1 MSPNRWELKPE
12 SLRAV
17 CDPDALGFETT
28 LDVIPLEGKVVAQ
41 DRAIHAL
48 EFGLGVKDLEYNIF
62 VAGPPRAGKTETIM
76 AYVQELA
83 AKEPTPPDIIY
94 VHNFKDPEKPQSL
107 NLPTG
112 KGRLLKADMEELIS
126 KLKVQVPEVFESEDY
141 SSRRESLVHGFTQ
154 ERNKILQEL
163 DTKAGEEGFILNI
176 SPTGLMIF
184 PGKESKP
191 LGEDELKAL
200 SDEERETLRQKSTQL
215 HTEMNDAIR
224 KIRKMEKE
232 FQEKEKK
239 LDQDVAL
246 YVVGHH
252 IEELREKY
260 QDLPQV
266 VDYLKDVQE
275 DILKNIDD
283 LKRRPGA
290 QSPFPFPTPEPS
302 FVQYQVNVFVDHSE
316 TKGAPVIMEN
326 NPTYS
331 NLFGAVERRAQFG
344 ALVTDFTLIRAGAL
358 QRANHGYLILE
369 ALDLLRWFFSYE
381 ALKRCLKNGEIKIE
395 DPMEM
400 FGLITTRSLQ
410 PQPIPLNIKIILVGD
425 PHIYQLLYIYDE
437 DFHKFFKIKA
447 HFDWRMR
454 KSDGHLQKFCEL
466 LAGYCRDKQ
475 LMPLHKTG
483 LARLVEYAQEL
494 AGHQQKLTLQL
505 KEVQDVLKE
514 ANYWARTNTHEVI
527 LGSDVD
533 KAIDEKTYRADL
545 PEEKLQE
552 FIDEGMLFI
561 ETEGRVVGQMNGLS
575 VYALGDH
582 SFGRPSR
589 ITATVSLGKEGV
601 LAIDRESQ
609 LSGNIH
615 NKGVLILAGYLKSR
629 FAQNKPLTLSASL
642 CFEQSYGLV
651 EGDSAS
657 LAELCTLLS
666 ALAEVPLAQN
676 LAMTG
681 SVSQRGEA
689 QPIGGVNWKIEGF
702 YKVCKARGLDG
713 TQGVIIPKANA
724 PELMLKKEVV
734 DAVKEGKFHVWAVG
748 HVDEALELLTG
759 LPAGQRLPDGTFE
772 PDTVNGKVDQKL
784 QQMMELA
791 RVLMKGEEQG
801 PEKTAGPAASCPSCG
816 KGAV

>member
-12 SLRAV
+12 TLRAV
-17 CDPDALGFETT
+17 CDPDSLGFETT
-28 LDVIPLEGKVVAQ
+28 LDVPAPKEKVVAQ
-41 DRAIHAL
+41 DRAVHAL

-62 VAGPPRAGKTETIM
+62 VAGPPRAGKTEAIM

-83 AKEPTPPDIIY
+83 AKEPTPPDYIY
-94 VHNFKDPEKPQSL
+94 VHNFKDPEQPQSIH
-107 NLPTG
+107 LPTG
-112 KGRLLKADMEELIS
+112 RGRELKADMEELIS
-126 KLKVQVPEVFESEDY
+126 TLRVQIPEVFESEDY
-141 SSRRESLVHGFTQ
+141 SSRRESLMHGFTQ
-154 ERNKILQEL
+154 ERNKTLQEL
-163 DTKAGEEGFILNI
+163 DAKAGEEGFILNI

-184 PGKESKP
+184 PGKEGKP
-191 LGEDELKAL
+191 FSEEELKAL
-200 SDEERETLRQKSTQL
+200 SDEERETLRQKSAQL
-215 HTEMNDAIR
+215 HTEMNEAIR

-252 IEELREKY
+252 MEELREKY

-266 VDYLKDVQE
+266 LDYLKDVQE
-275 DILKNIDD
+275 DILKNIED

-290 QSPFPFPTPEPS
+290 QGPFPFPTPEPS

-316 TKGAPVIMEN
+316 TKGAPVVMEN
-326 NPTYS
+326 NPTYP

-358 QRANHGYLILE
+358 QKANGGYLILE
-369 ALDLLRWFFSYE
+369 AMDLLRWFFSYE
-381 ALKRCLKNGEIKIE
+381 ALKRCLKNGEVKIE
-395 DPMEM
+395 DLMEM
-400 FGLITTRSLQ
+400 FGMISTRGLQ
-410 PQPIPLNIKIILVGD
+410 PQPISLNIKIILVGD
-425 PHIYQLLYIYDE
+425 PYIYQILYIYDE

-447 HFDWRMR
+447 HFDSRMR
-454 KSDGHLQKFCEL
+454 KTDDHVQKFCEM
-466 LAGYCRDKQ
+466 LAGFCKDQK

-483 LARLVEYAQEL
+483 MAHLVEHAQEL

-514 ANYWARTNTHEVI
+514 ANYWARNNTHDVVF
-527 LGSDVD
+527 GSDVD
-533 KAIDEKTYRADL
+533 KAIAEKTYRADL

-561 ETEGRVVGQMNGLS
+561 ETAGQIVGQMNGLS

-582 SFGRPSR
+582 AFGRPSR
-589 ITATVSLGKEGV
+589 ITATTSLGKEGV
-601 LAIDRESQ
+601 VTIDRESQ

-615 NKGVLILAGYLKSR
+615 NKGVLILAGFLKNR

-642 CFEQSYGLV
+642 CFEQSYGMV

-657 LAELCTLLS
+657 LAELCTLMS
-666 ALAEVPLAQN
+666 ALADVPLAQN

-681 SVSQRGEA
+681 SMSQRGEA
-689 QPIGGVNWKIEGF
+689 QPIGGVNWKVEGF
-702 YKVCKARGLDG
+702 YKVCKVRGLDG
-713 TQGVIIPKANA
+713 SQGVIIPKANVQD
-724 PELMLKKEVV
+724 LMLKKEVV

-759 LPAGQRLPDGTFE
+759 LPAGKRQADGTFE

-784 QQMMELA
+784 KEMMELA
-791 RVLMKGEEQG
+791 KELMKGEEG
-801 PEKTAGPAASCPSCG
+801 PG
-816 KGAV
+816 KGAAPAAPAPACGK

>member
-17 CDPDALGFETT
+17 VDPDSLGFETT
-28 LDVIPLEGKVVAQ
+28 LDVTPLKEKVVGQ
-41 DRAIHAL
+41 DRAVHAL

-83 AKEPTPPDIIY
+83 AKEPTPPDLIY
-94 VHNFKDPEKPQSL
+94 VHNFKDPERPQTLS
-107 NLPTG
+107 LPTG
-112 KGRLLKADMEELIS
+112 KGRGLKADMEELIS
-126 KLKVQVPEVFESEDY
+126 TLRVHIPEVFESEDY
-141 SSRRESLVHGFTQ
+141 SNRRESLMRSFTQ
-154 ERNKILQEL
+154 ERNAILQGL
-163 DTKAGEEGFILNI
+163 DAKAGEEGFILNI

-184 PGKESKP
+184 PGKDGKP
-191 LGEDELKAL
+191 LSEEELKAL
-200 SDEERETLRQKSTQL
+200 NDEDREALRQKSATL
-215 HTEMNDAIR
+215 HTEMNEVIR

-232 FQEKEKK
+232 YQEKEKK

-252 IEELREKY
+252 MEELGEKHK
-260 QDLPQV
+260 DLPQV
-266 VDYLKDVQE
+266 MDYLKDVQE

-290 QSPFPFPTPEPS
+290 PTPFPFPTPEPS
-302 FVQYQVNVFVDHSE
+302 FTQYQVNVFVDHSE
-316 TKGAPVIMEN
+316 TKGAPVVMEI
-326 NPTYS
+326 NPTYP

-344 ALVTDFTLIRAGAL
+344 ALVTDFTLIRSGAV
-358 QRANHGYLILE
+358 QRANGGYLILE
-369 ALDLLRWFFSYE
+369 ALDLLRWYFSYE

-400 FGLITTRSLQ
+400 FGLISTRTLQ
-410 PQPIPLNIKIILVGD
+410 PQAIPLNIKVILIGD
-425 PHIYQLLYIYDE
+425 PYVYQILYIYDE

-454 KSDGHLQKFCEL
+454 KNDNHVQKFCEL
-466 LAGYCRDKQ
+466 VAGYCQEQK

-483 LARLVEYAQEL
+483 MARLIEYAGEL

-505 KEVQDVLKE
+505 MEVLDALKE
-514 ANYWARTNTHEVI
+514 ANYWARTNTHNVI
-527 LGSDVD
+527 FGSDVE
-533 KAIDEKTYRADL
+533 KAIQEKTYRVDL
-545 PEEKLQE
+545 PEEKMQE

-561 ETEGRVVGQMNGLS
+561 ETEGAVVGQINGLS
-575 VYALGDH
+575 VYGLGDH
-582 SFGRPSR
+582 AFGRPSR

-601 LAIDRESQ
+601 VAIDREAQ
-609 LSGNIH
+609 LAGNIH

-629 FAQNKPLTLSASL
+629 FAQDKPLTLSASL
-642 CFEQSYGLV
+642 TFEQSYGMV

-657 LAELCTLLS
+657 MAELATLIS
-666 ALAEVPLAQN
+666 ALADVPLAQN

-689 QPIGGVNWKIEGF
+689 QPIGGVKWKIEGF

-713 TQGVIIPKANA
+713 KQGVIIPKANVQD
-724 PELMLKKEVV
+724 LMLKKEVV
-734 DAVKEGKFHVWAVG
+734 DAVQDGKFHIWAVG
-748 HVDEALELLTG
+748 HADEALELLTG
-759 LPAGQRLPDGTFE
+759 MPAGQRRPDGTFE
-772 PDTVNGKVDQKL
+772 PDTLNAKVDQKL
-784 QQMMELA
+784 RQMMELA
-791 RVLMKGEEQG
+791 RELMKEKEEK
-801 PEKTAGPAASCPSCG
+801 EK
-816 KGAV
+816 

>member
-17 CDPDALGFETT
+17 CDPDSLGVETT
-28 LDVIPLEGKVVAQ
+28 LDISAPKEKVVAQ
-41 DRAIHAL
+41 DRAVHAL

-62 VAGPPRAGKTETIM
+62 VAGPPRAGKTEAIM

-83 AKEPTPPDIIY
+83 AKEPTPPDYIY

-112 KGRLLKADMEELIS
+112 RGRALKTDMEELIS
-126 KLKVQVPEVFESEDY
+126 SLKVQIPEVFESEDY
-141 SSRRESLVHGFTQ
+141 SSRRESLMSGFTQ
-154 ERNKILQEL
+154 ERNKILQGL
-163 DTKAGEEGFILNI
+163 DAKAGEEGFILNI

-184 PGKESKP
+184 PGKEGKP
-191 LGEDELKAL
+191 LSEEELKAL
-200 SDEERETLRQKSTQL
+200 NDEDREQLRQKSTQL
-215 HTEMNDAIR
+215 HTEMNEAIR

-252 IEELREKY
+252 MEELREKY
-260 QDLPQV
+260 QDQPQV
-266 VDYLKDVQE
+266 LEYLEDVQE
-275 DILKNIDD
+275 DVLKNIDD
-283 LKRRPGA
+283 LKRRPGT

-302 FVQYQVNVFVDHSE
+302 FVQYQINVFVDHSE
-316 TKGAPVIMEN
+316 TKGAPVVMEN
-326 NPTYS
+326 NPSYP

-344 ALVTDFTLIRAGAL
+344 ALLTDFTLIRAGAL
-358 QRANHGYLILE
+358 QRANGGYLVLE
-369 ALDLLRWFFSYE
+369 AMDLLRWFFSYE
-381 ALKRCLKNGEIKIE
+381 ALKRCLKNGEVKIE
-395 DPMEM
+395 DPLEM
-400 FGLITTRSLQ
+400 YGMITTRSLQ
-410 PQPIPLNIKIILVGD
+410 PQPIPLNIKVILVGD
-425 PHIYQLLYIYDE
+425 PYVYQILYIYDE

-447 HFDWRMR
+447 HFDSRM
-454 KSDGHLQKFCEL
+454 KKTGEHIQKFCEM
-466 LAGYCRDKQ
+466 LAAYCKDQK

-483 LARLVEYAQEL
+483 MARLVEYAQEL
-494 AGHQQKLTLQL
+494 AGHQKKLTLQT
-505 KEVQDVLKE
+505 KEVTDVLKE
-514 ANYWARTNTHEVI
+514 ANYWARTDTHDVI
-527 LGSDVD
+527 FGSDVD
-533 KAIDEKTYRADL
+533 KAIMEKTYRADL

-561 ETEGRVVGQMNGLS
+561 ETEGKVVGQMNGLS

-582 SFGRPSR
+582 AFGRPSR
-589 ITATVSLGKEGV
+589 ITATIGLGKEGV
-601 LAIDRESQ
+601 VTIDRESQ

-615 NKGVLILAGYLKSR
+615 NKGVLILAGFLKSR
-629 FAQNKPLTLSASL
+629 FAQQKPLTLSASL
-642 CFEQSYGLV
+642 AFEQSYGMV

-657 LAELCTLLS
+657 MAELCTLMS

-713 TQGVIIPKANA
+713 SQGVIIPKSNVQD
-724 PELMLKKEVV
+724 LMLKKELV
-734 DAVKEGKFHVWAVG
+734 DAVAAGKFNVWAVG
-748 HVDEALELLTG
+748 HADEALELLTG
-759 LPAGQRLPDGTFE
+759 LPAGTRQADGAFP
-772 PDTVNGKVDQKL
+772 PDTVNGKVDGRLK
-784 QQMMELA
+784 QMMELA
-791 RVLMKGEEQG
+791 RELMKGEEG
-801 PEKTAGPAASCPSCG
+801 PGKSSPPAGTCPSCG
-816 KGAV
+816 K

>member
-17 CDPDALGFETT
+17 VEPDSLGFETT
-28 LDVIPLEGKVVAQ
+28 LDLTPLKEKVVGQ
-41 DRAIHAL
+41 DRAVHAL

-83 AKEPTPPDIIY
+83 AKEPPPPDWIY
-94 VHNFKDPEKPQSL
+94 VHNFKDPERPQTLS
-107 NLPTG
+107 LPTG
-112 KGRLLKADMEELIS
+112 KGRGLKADMEELIS
-126 KLKVQVPEVFESEDY
+126 TLRVHIPEVFESEDY
-141 SSRRESLVHGFTQ
+141 SNRRESLMRGFTQ
-154 ERNKILQEL
+154 ERNAILQGL
-163 DTKAGEEGFILNI
+163 DAKAGEEGFILNI

-184 PGKESKP
+184 PGKDGKP
-191 LGEDELKAL
+191 LSEDELKAL
-200 SDEERETLRQKSTQL
+200 SDEEREALRQKSATL
-215 HTEMNDAIR
+215 HTEMNEVIR

-232 FQEKEKK
+232 YQEKERK

-252 IEELREKY
+252 MEELREKY
-260 QDLPQV
+260 KDLPQV
-266 VDYLKDVQE
+266 MDYLKDVQE

-290 QSPFPFPTPEPS
+290 PSPFPFPTPEPS
-302 FVQYQVNVFVDHSE
+302 FIQYQVNVFVDHSE
-316 TKGAPVIMEN
+316 TKGAPVVMEV
-326 NPTYS
+326 NPTYP

-344 ALVTDFTLIRAGAL
+344 ALVTDFTLIRAGAV
-358 QRANHGYLILE
+358 QRANGGYLILE
-369 ALDLLRWFFSYE
+369 ALDLLRWYFSYE

-400 FGLITTRSLQ
+400 FGLITTRTLQ
-410 PQPIPLNIKIILVGD
+410 PQAIPLNIKVILIGD
-425 PHIYQLLYIYDE
+425 PYVYQILYIYDE

-454 KSDGHLQKFCEL
+454 KNDDHVQKFCEL
-466 LAGYCRDKQ
+466 VAGYCQEQK

-483 LARLVEYAQEL
+483 MARLIEYAGEL

-505 KEVQDVLKE
+505 MEVLDALKE
-514 ANYWARTNTHEVI
+514 ANYWARSNTHDVI
-527 LGSDVD
+527 FGSDVE
-533 KAIDEKTYRADL
+533 KAIQEKTYRADL
-545 PEEKLQE
+545 PEEKMQE

-561 ETEGRVVGQMNGLS
+561 ETEGAVVGQINGLS
-575 VYALGDH
+575 VYGLGDH
-582 SFGRPSR
+582 AFGRPSR
-589 ITATVSLGKEGV
+589 ITASVSLGKEGV
-601 LAIDRESQ
+601 VAIDREAQ
-609 LSGNIH
+609 LAGNIH

-629 FAQNKPLTLSASL
+629 FAQDKPLTLSASL
-642 CFEQSYGLV
+642 TFEQSYGMV

-657 LAELCTLLS
+657 LAELATLIS
-666 ALAEVPLAQN
+666 ALADVPLAQN

-713 TQGVIIPKANA
+713 KQGVIIPKANVQD
-724 PELMLKKEVV
+724 LMLKKEVV
-734 DAVKEGKFHVWAVG
+734 DAVQDGKFHIWAVG
-748 HVDEALELLTG
+748 HADEALELLTG
-759 LPAGQRLPDGTFE
+759 MPAGQRRPDGTFE
-772 PDTVNGKVDQKL
+772 PDTVNAKVDQKL
-784 QQMMELA
+784 RQMMELA
-791 RVLMKGEEQG
+791 RDLMKEKEEK
-801 PEKTAGPAASCPSCG
+801 EK
-816 KGAV
+816 

>member
-1 MSPNRWELKPE
+1 MSPKRWELKPE

-17 CDPDALGFETT
+17 CDPDSLGVETT
-28 LDVIPLEGKVVAQ
+28 LDIHAPKEKVVAQ
-41 DRAIHAL
+41 DRAVHAL

-62 VAGPPRAGKTETIM
+62 VAGPPRAGKTEAIM
-76 AYVQELA
+76 AYVQEMA
-83 AKEPTPPDIIY
+83 AKEPTPPDYIY

-112 KGRLLKADMEELIS
+112 RGRVLKADMEELIS
-126 KLKVQVPEVFESEDY
+126 TLKVQIPEVFESEDY
-141 SSRRESLVHGFTQ
+141 SSRRESLMSGFTQ

-163 DTKAGEEGFILNI
+163 DAKAGEEGFILNI

-184 PGKESKP
+184 PGKEGKP
-191 LGEDELKAL
+191 LSEEELKAL
-200 SDEERETLRQKSTQL
+200 SDEEREQLRQKSTQL
-215 HTEMNDAIR
+215 HSEMNDAIR

-252 IEELREKY
+252 MEELREKY
-260 QDLPQV
+260 QDQPQV
-266 VDYLKDVQE
+266 LEYLEEVQE
-275 DILKNIDD
+275 DILKNIED

-290 QSPFPFPTPEPS
+290 QGPFPFPTPEPS
-302 FVQYQVNVFVDHSE
+302 FVQYQINVFVDHSE
-316 TKGAPVIMEN
+316 TKGAPVVMEN
-326 NPTYS
+326 NPSYP

-344 ALVTDFTLIRAGAL
+344 ALLTDFTLIRAGAL
-358 QRANHGYLILE
+358 QRANGGYLVLE
-369 ALDLLRWFFSYE
+369 AMDLLRWFFSYE
-381 ALKRCLKNGEIKIE
+381 ALKRCLKNGEVKIE

-400 FGLITTRSLQ
+400 YGLITTRSLQ

-425 PHIYQLLYIYDE
+425 PYVYQILYIYDE

-447 HFDWRMR
+447 HFDSRM
-454 KSDGHLQKFCEL
+454 KKTGDHVQKFCET
-466 LAGYCRDKQ
+466 LAGYCTDQ
-475 LMPLHKTG
+475 NLMPVHKTG
-483 LARLVEYAQEL
+483 MARLVEYAQEL

-505 KEVQDVLKE
+505 KEVTDVLKE
-514 ANYWARTNTHEVI
+514 ANYWAQTNTHEVI
-527 LGSDVD
+527 FGSDVD
-533 KAIDEKTYRADL
+533 KAILEKTYRADL

-561 ETEGRVVGQMNGLS
+561 ETEGKVVGQMNGLS

-582 SFGRPSR
+582 AFGRPSR
-589 ITATVSLGKEGV
+589 ITATIGLGKEGV
-601 LAIDRESQ
+601 VTIDRESQ

-615 NKGVLILAGYLKSR
+615 NKGVLILAGFLKSR
-629 FAQNKPLTLSASL
+629 FAQQKPLTLSASL
-642 CFEQSYGLV
+642 AFEQSYGLV

-657 LAELCTLLS
+657 MAELCTLMS

-702 YKVCKARGLDG
+702 FKVCKVRGLDG
-713 TQGVIIPKANA
+713 TQGVIIPKANVQD
-724 PELMLKKEVV
+724 LMLKKEVV
-734 DAVKEGKFHVWAVG
+734 DAVAAGQFHIWAVG
-748 HVDEALELLTG
+748 HADEALELLTG
-759 LPAGQRLPDGTFE
+759 MPAGTRQGDATFP
-772 PDTVNGKVDQKL
+772 PDTVNGKVDARL
-784 QQMMELA
+784 RQMMELA
-791 RVLMKGEEQG
+791 KELMKGEEG
-801 PEKTAGPAASCPSCG
+801 PSKSSTPAGTCPSCG
-816 KGAV
+816 K

>member
-28 LDVIPLEGKVVAQ
+28 LDVTPLKEKVVAQ
-41 DRAIHAL
+41 DRAVHAL
-48 EFGLGVKDLEYNIF
+48 EFGLGVKDLEYNIY

-76 AYVQELA
+76 AYVQEMA
-83 AKEPTPPDIIY
+83 AKEPTPPDYIY
-94 VHNFKDPEKPQSL
+94 VHNFKDPEMPQSL
-107 NLPTG
+107 SLPNG
-112 KGRLLKADMEELIS
+112 KGRLLKADMEVLIS
-126 KLKVQVPEVFESEDY
+126 NLRMQIPEVFESEDY
-141 SSRRESLVHGFTQ
+141 SSRREALMHGFTQ

-163 DTKAGEEGFILNI
+163 DSKAGEEGFILNI

-184 PGKESKP
+184 PGKEGKP

-200 SDEERETLRQKSTQL
+200 NDADREALRQKSTQL
-215 HTEMNDAIR
+215 HTEMNEAIR

-266 VDYLKDVQE
+266 LDYLKDVQE

-316 TKGAPVIMEN
+316 TKGAPVVMEN
-326 NPTYS
+326 NPTYT

-344 ALVTDFTLIRAGAL
+344 ALVTDFTLIRPGAL
-358 QRANHGYLILE
+358 QRANGGYLVLE

-381 ALKRCLKNGEIKIE
+381 AMKRCLKNGEIKIE

-400 FGLITTRSLQ
+400 FGLITTRTLQ

-425 PHIYQLLYIYDE
+425 PYIYQLLYIYDE

-454 KSDGHLQKFCEL
+454 KTDDHLLKFCEL
-466 LAGYCRDKQ
+466 LAGYCREKK
-475 LMPLHKTG
+475 LLPLHKTG
-483 LARLVEYAQEL
+483 MARLVEYSQEQ

-514 ANYWARTNTHEVI
+514 ANYWARTNTHEVVF
-527 LGSDVD
+527 GSDVD
-533 KAIDEKTYRADL
+533 QAIAEKTYRADL
-545 PEEKLQE
+545 PEEKFQE
-552 FIDEGMLFI
+552 IIDEGMLFI
-561 ETEGRVVGQMNGLS
+561 ETEGQVVGQVNGLS
-575 VYALGDH
+575 VYTLGDH

-589 ITATVSLGKEGV
+589 ITATVALGKEGV
-601 LAIDRESQ
+601 VAIDRESQ

-642 CFEQSYGLV
+642 CFEQSYGMV

-676 LAMTG
+676 LALTG

-689 QPIGGVNWKIEGF
+689 QPIGGVNWKVEGF
-702 YKVCKARGLDG
+702 YKVCQARGLDG
-713 TQGVIIPKANA
+713 AQGVIIPKANV
-724 PELMLKKEVV
+724 PELMLKQEVV
-734 DAVKEGKFHVWAVG
+734 DAVKAGKFHVWAVG
-748 HVDEALELLTG
+748 HADEALELLTG
-759 LPAGQRLPDGTFE
+759 LPAGKRLPDGTFE
-772 PDTVNGKVDQKL
+772 PDTVNYKVDQKL
-784 QQMMELA
+784 KEMMELA
-791 RVLMKGEEQG
+791 RELMKGEEG
-801 PEKTAGPAASCPSCG
+801 PVKGAVPAAPPPSCG
-816 KGAV
+816 R

>member
-28 LDVIPLEGKVVAQ
+28 LDVVPLEGKVVAQ

-48 EFGLGVKDLEYNIF
+48 EFGLAVKDLEYNIF

-94 VHNFKDPEKPQSL
+94 VHNFNDPEKPQSL

-112 KGRLLKADMEELIS
+112 KGRLLKSDMEELIS
-126 KLKVQVPEVFESEDY
+126 SLKVQVPEVFESEDY
-141 SSRRESLVHGFTQ
+141 SSRRESLMHGFTQ

-163 DTKAGEEGFILNI
+163 DAKAGEEGFILNI

-191 LGEDELKAL
+191 LSEDELKAL
-200 SDEERETLRQKSTQL
+200 NDEDRETLRQKSTQL
-215 HTEMNDAIR
+215 HNEMNDAIR

-232 FQEKEKK
+232 FQEKERK

-252 IEELREKY
+252 MEELREKY

-302 FVQYQVNVFVDHSE
+302 FTQYQVNVFVDHSG

-358 QRANHGYLILE
+358 QRANNGYLVLE

-425 PHIYQLLYIYDE
+425 PYIYQLLYIYDE

-454 KSDGHLQKFCEL
+454 KSDGHLQKFSEL
-466 LAGYCRDKQ
+466 LAGYCREKK

-483 LARLVEYAQEL
+483 MARLVEYAQEL

-514 ANYWARTNTHEVI
+514 ANFWARANTHEVI
-527 LGSDVD
+527 FGSDVD

-589 ITATVSLGKEGV
+589 ITAAISLGKEGV

-615 NKGVLILAGYLKSR
+615 SKGVLILAGYLKSR

-713 TQGVIIPKANA
+713 TQGVVIPKANV

-734 DAVKEGKFHVWAVG
+734 DAVREGKFHVWAVG

-784 QQMMELA
+784 KQMMELA
-791 RVLMKGEEQG
+791 RVLMRGEEG
-801 PEKTAGPAASCPSCG
+801 PEKSAGPAASCPSCG
-816 KGAV
+816 K